1 MVRPRS
7 GLAVAPRLTLNDF
20 SGSSGC
26 EPSASA
32 TGLFTARVEM
42 STGRPAMKL
51 VEVVVKNC
59 WWSDGARKPFDTE
72 PRSAKPSTGSQR
84 AANLP
89 FQVEP
94 KSEKCS

>member
-1 MVRPRS
+1 MVRPCI

-20 SGSSGC
+20 SGFSGC
-26 EPSASA
+26 EPSVTA
-32 TGLFTARVEM
+32 TGLFTARVEI
-42 STGRPAMKL
+42 STGSPAMKL

-59 WWSDGARKPFDTE
+59 WWSEGARNPFETE
-72 PRSAKPSTGSQR
+72 PRRAKPSTGSQR

-94 KSEKCS
+94 KSEKFS